1 MEVLA
6 YRRLQL
12 PRLNDWPTRK
22 MPPEQGTKLVHFSVL
37 EPEGGNSRV
46 IQRTIIVEAPI
57 AIEYNGIGYA
67 VMMATPIDLED
78 YAVGFSLSEQLIT
91 RADEILAI
99 DIHKAEMGW
108 ILRIQVPPENAQK
121 VIARARQRVSES
133 SCGLCGM
140 DNLEEVMRP
149 LPRVTAQI
157 DVADPAIFKAL
168 SLIRSLQTLNAST
181 GSAHAAAYCAPNGS
195 ILMTRE
201 DVGRHNALDKLVG
214 AQARANL
221 DISTGFILLTAR
233 CSLELVQ
240 KAVLANC
247 PMIVTI
253 SAATDLAIDV
263 AEKSGL
269 RLISLARADSALAAM
284 PQSG

>member
-1 MEVLA
+1 M
-6 YRRLQL
+6 L
-12 PRLNDWPTRK
+12 PEEGSKPF
-22 MPPEQGTKLVHFSVL
+22 QFSVL
-37 EPEGGNSRV
+37 RPSGSTNEV
-46 IQRTIIVEAPI
+46 IQRAVIIEAPV

-78 YAVGFSLSEQLIT
+78 YAVGFSLSERLIA

-99 DIHKAEMGW
+99 DMHQAELGW
-108 ILRIQVPPENAQK
+108 ILRIQLPQENAEK

-157 DVADPAIFKAL
+157 EVIDDAVFAAL
-168 SLIRSLQTLNAST
+168 SALRAHQTLNAQT
-181 GSAHAAAYCAPNGS
+181 GSAHAAAFCAPDGT

-201 DVGRHNALDKLVG
+201 DVGRHNALDKLIG
-214 AQARANL
+214 ALARA
-221 DISTGFILLTAR
+221 DIDIAAGFILLTAR

-240 KAVLANC
+240 KAILANC
-247 PMIVTI
+247 PTLVTI
-253 SAATDLAIDV
+253 SAASDLAIDV
-263 AEKSGL
+263 AGKSGL

-284 PQSG
+284 PQTG